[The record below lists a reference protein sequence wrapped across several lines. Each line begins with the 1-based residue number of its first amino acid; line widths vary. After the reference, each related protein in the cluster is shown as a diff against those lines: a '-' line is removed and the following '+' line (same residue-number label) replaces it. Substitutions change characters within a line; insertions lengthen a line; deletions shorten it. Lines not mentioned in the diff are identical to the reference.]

1 MGFSFHVTGGCW
13 RPQGCTLPA
22 ATHQSEKGDSK
33 MRYLMASFV
42 FLAVGLLALPARAD
56 DDDKD
61 AKKADDGPRAE
72 WREKMIKE
80 FDKDGDG
87 KLSDEERE
95 KAREKMRELR
105 GDRGR
110 GGPGGPEGR
119 RGDGPR
125 GPEGRRGPD
134 GRRPEG
140 GPDGPPKLP
149 KPEELFAKFDKDK
162 DDKLSK
168 DEFKALADF
177 VHEHMPPPPPG
188 PPGPPPGGRRFEGRI
203 EGRIFDGPEGPGPGF
218 RGEGRGPR
226 FLGPDGPPP
235 EGEGRDRGEFR
246 RGPRPDGPPP
256 GDGPGARG
264 RRLDRGERRGPPPGD
279 RDDDGDDD
287 HHKKGDKD
295 DDHQEK
301 AEKDKT
307 ESAV

>member
-1 MGFSFHVTGGCW
+1 
-13 RPQGCTLPA
+13 
-22 ATHQSEKGDSK
+22 
-33 MRYLMASFV
+33 MRYFMASVV
-42 FLAVGLLALPARAD
+42 FLAVGLLAMPARAED
-56 DDDKD
+56 GDKD
-61 AKKADDGPRAE
+61 KEAKKADDGPRVE
-72 WREKMIKE
+72 WREKVIKE

-110 GGPGGPEGR
+110 GGPEGR
-119 RGDGPR
+119 RGDGRR
-125 GPEGRRGPD
+125 GPEGQRGPD
-134 GRRPEG
+134 GRGPEG
-140 GPDGPPKLP
+140 GPTGPPKLP

-177 VHEHMPPPPPG
+177 VHEHMPPPPPAG

-203 EGRIFDGPEGPGPGF
+203 EGRIFDGPPGPGLRGEGPGGRF
-218 RGEGRGPR
+218 R
-226 FLGPDGPPP
+226 GPDGPPP
-235 EGEGRDRGEFR
+235 GGEGRGEFG
-246 RGPRPDGPPP
+246 RGPHPDGPPP
-256 GDGPGARG
+256 GDGPDHRG
-264 RRLDRGERRGPPPGD
+264 RRWERGERRGPPGD
-279 RDDDGDDD
+279 RDDDGDDDD

-295 DDHQEK
+295 DDHKEK